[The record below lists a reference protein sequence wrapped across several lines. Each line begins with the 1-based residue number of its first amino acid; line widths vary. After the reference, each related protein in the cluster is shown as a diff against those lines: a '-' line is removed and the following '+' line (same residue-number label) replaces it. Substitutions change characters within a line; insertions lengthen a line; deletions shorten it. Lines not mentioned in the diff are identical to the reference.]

1 MEHRWGQRVQIDIP
15 VVLRCEP
22 YGVVPGRLE
31 NLSISGA
38 RVSTKLA
45 LPRFAQV
52 DLILEA
58 PFDLEHPGQRRT
70 ARIRA
75 YIVRRQNDSFG
86 LEWIDMAP
94 EAVTALI
101 RGTATDAQGPGKEL
115 LVPVLRAQPQS

>member
-15 VVLRCEP
+15 VVLRCDP

-38 RVSTKLA
+38 LVSTKLA

-52 DLILEA
+52 ELILEA
-58 PFDLEHPGQRRT
+58 PFAAEQPGERCMV
-70 ARIRA
+70 RIRA
-75 YIVRRQNDSFG
+75 YIVRRRKNSFG

-94 EAVTALI
+94 EAITALI
-101 RGTATDAQGPGKEL
+101 RGAATAAQGPHQ
-115 LVPVLRAQPQS
+115 VCA